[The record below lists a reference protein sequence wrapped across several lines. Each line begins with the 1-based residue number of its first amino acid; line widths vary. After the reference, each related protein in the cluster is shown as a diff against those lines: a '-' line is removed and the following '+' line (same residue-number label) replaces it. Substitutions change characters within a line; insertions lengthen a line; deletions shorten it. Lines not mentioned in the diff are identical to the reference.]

1 MSAALRPPSRWRRGP
16 APRALRIGPR
26 VAATLVDLFH
36 LGAAETH
43 AVALLYQ
50 SHGPDA
56 PTYVFKAWPR
66 VWRAG
71 YVTKLA
77 APISPG
83 LLGSVADIF
92 LCETGLA
99 QAVMDAGMPLE
110 RVDAAT
116 ATLLRDRA
124 DADRARLAGVLVAA
138 GLDAAVVARQLK
150 LHGEQARRALARL
163 THLLGHATKNAR
175 FVAPFLYA
183 ARKSGC
189 TVAALRGD
197 RGVIFTA
204 ESERGPLLCAPDT
217 TLALT
222 RDGFTTLYCVETETG
237 ARSAQTLR
245 AKVAAWAGILADSHR
260 VRAEACRAL
269 HLARVDE
276 VQLIVYGPARLLAT
290 VHATLA
296 AQAAGVAAA
305 VRTVQDDVVH
315 TAYPAAV
322 FRRNAVVP
330 GTRTPCLAFYRE
342 LFHAPIAGVVHG
354 RGSGGRPEVRWFPL
368 LA

>member
-1 MSAALRPPSRWRRGP
+1 MSTALRPPSRWRRGA
-16 APRALRIGPR
+16 APPDLRIGPR
-26 VAATLVDLFH
+26 ITSTLVDLFH

-92 LCETGLA
+92 LCESGLA

-124 DADRARLAGVLVAA
+124 DADRARLAGVLVSA
-138 GLDAAVVARQLK
+138 GIDAAMVARQLK
-150 LHGEQARRALARL
+150 LHGEQARRALSRL
-163 THLLGHATKNAR
+163 THLLGHATKNAS

-189 TVAALRGD
+189 AVAALRGD
-197 RGVIFTA
+197 RGVTFA
-204 ESERGPLLCAPDT
+204 AASERGPLLCVPDT
-217 TLALT
+217 ALALT
-222 RDGFTTLYCVETETG
+222 RDGHTTLYLVETETG
-237 ARSAQTLR
+237 TSSAQKLR
-245 AKVAAWAGILADSHR
+245 AKVAAWARILADPNR
-260 VRAEACRAL
+260 VRADACRAL
-269 HLARVDE
+269 HLPRVDA
-276 VQLIVYGPARLLAT
+276 VRVVVYGPARLLAT
-290 VHATLA
+290 VHAAIA
-296 AQAAGVAAA
+296 AHGGAAA
-305 VRTVQDDVVH
+305 IAFRTVQDDVVH

-322 FRRNAVVP
+322 FRRNGVVP
-330 GTRTPCLAFYRE
+330 GTTTRCLAFYRQ

-354 RGSGGRPEVRWFPL
+354 RSHGGQPEVRWFPL
-368 LA
+368 LG